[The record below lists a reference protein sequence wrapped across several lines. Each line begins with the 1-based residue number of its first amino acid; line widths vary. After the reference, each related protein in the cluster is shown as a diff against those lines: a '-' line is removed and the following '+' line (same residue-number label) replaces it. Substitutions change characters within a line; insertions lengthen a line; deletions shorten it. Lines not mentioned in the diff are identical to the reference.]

1 MLVYHRV
8 RPRGL
13 DPWNPTID
21 PEIFA
26 GQMEVLARD
35 WSPTSL
41 AELVD
46 GFGRRRLPE
55 RSVAVTFDDGYADN
69 LEVAA
74 PILLEH
80 GIPTTLFV
88 AAELI
93 DAGGPLWW
101 DELAALLL
109 EPARLP
115 ATLTL
120 SSGNGNQWSIPSVAV
135 DEPSA
140 AVSPQPWEAT
150 PGTRLRAFYE
160 VWLALRELDA
170 PTREAALE
178 EIAEWADAPRP
189 SGRVLLTWEQLREF
203 AAIPGFGLG
212 AHTLTHPALPNC
224 SLEDARA
231 EIAGCADRLRERVG
245 VEVEHFAYPFG
256 AWNQSI
262 ARLVAELGFRAAYT
276 TDGNAISWT
285 SSPHALP
292 RVPAEGHAPRE
303 FGGQLAALSRRVGT
317 RGCNDGPERPAGA
330 VTPGSLEVNVL
341 PVAVLPERHDAIQ
354 HGVEPSKRPFQ
365 MTAEQVVPSEAHQQ
379 ELRVGHANAEMA
391 AQRVDFLRCE
401 WRLLRVAALGNAEA
415 ADNAPPQ
422 EHEQGI
428 SPVVL
433 VEERPGVRLHQ
444 GTQNEPNLSER
455 LEVV

>member
-1 MLVYHRV
+1 MEPDD
-8 RPRGL
+8 RPRDLRRADGSARTRL
-13 DPWNPTID
+13 DAD
-21 PEIFA
+21 SRSQSSSRASA
-26 GQMEVLARD
+26 G
-35 WSPTSL
+35 SS
-41 AELVD
+41 
-46 GFGRRRLPE
+46 LPE
-55 RSVAVTFDDGYADN
+55 RAVAVTFDDGYADN

-170 PTREAALE
+170 PTREEALE

-231 EIAGCADRLRERVG
+231 EIAGGADRLRERVG

-276 TDGNAISWT
+276 TDGKAISWT

-292 RVPAEGHAPRE
+292 RVPAESHAPRE
-303 FGGQLAALSRRVGT
+303 FGGQLAALSR
-317 RGCNDGPERPAGA
+317 
-330 VTPGSLEVNVL
+330 
-341 PVAVLPERHDAIQ
+341 
-354 HGVEPSKRPFQ
+354 
-365 MTAEQVVPSEAHQQ
+365 
-379 ELRVGHANAEMA
+379 
-391 AQRVDFLRCE
+391 
-401 WRLLRVAALGNAEA
+401 
-415 ADNAPPQ
+415 
-422 EHEQGI
+422 
-428 SPVVL
+428 
-433 VEERPGVRLHQ
+433 
-444 GTQNEPNLSER
+444 
-455 LEVV
+455 